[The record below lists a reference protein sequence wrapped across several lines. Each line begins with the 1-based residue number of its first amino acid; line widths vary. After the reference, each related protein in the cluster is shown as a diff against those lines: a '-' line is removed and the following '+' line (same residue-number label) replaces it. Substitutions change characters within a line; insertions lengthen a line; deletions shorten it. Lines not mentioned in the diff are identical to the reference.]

1 MPFCLAVHRATA
13 HFRETWTNLS
23 SVDLPSLIKECPP
36 AMAANMADL
45 LFGRFVSNVPLFKG
59 LSPEVMSALCLRCKP
74 MAVTQGAVIIAE
86 GEPGQEM

>member
-1 MPFCLAVHRATA
+1 
-13 HFRETWTNLS
+13 
-23 SVDLPSLIKECPP
+23 
-36 AMAANMADL
+36 MAANMADL
-45 LFGRFVSNVPLFKG
+45 LFGRFVSNVPFFKG